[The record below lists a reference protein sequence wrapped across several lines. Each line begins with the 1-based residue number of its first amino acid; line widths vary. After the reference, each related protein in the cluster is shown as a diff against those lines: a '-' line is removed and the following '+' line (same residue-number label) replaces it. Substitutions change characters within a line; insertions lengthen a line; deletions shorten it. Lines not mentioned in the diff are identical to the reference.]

1 MHQRLHPAPNHRKAK
16 AACDAE
22 MFTLI
27 FIDAFGMIDKQA
39 VEHVGISLSNAA
51 VGNCPWCNVI
61 AN

>member
-1 MHQRLHPAPNHRKAK
+1 
-16 AACDAE
+16 